1 MSAVAVPEL
10 ITPEEFL
17 ALPNLEEDL
26 LEFDD
31 GRVVEVQNMSFDHG
45 VLQGWLCTLVNN
57 WATETGAQVGAATNP
72 CFWITDR
79 QMRKPD
85 LAILRH
91 DALAAMPE
99 FRGGLRGCPE
109 VAVEVISGNE
119 RVGEV
124 ERKTKL
130 YLDSGAKA
138 VWNLYPES
146 ETIVVWHPGGGV
158 SILGPTGFLED
169 PDLLPGLRIP
179 VGELFA
185 RSRRR

>member
-1 MSAVAVPEL
+1 MSAAVAER

-17 ALPNLEEDL
+17 ALPNLEDDL

-31 GRVVEVQNMSFDHG
+31 GHVVEVQNTGFDHG
-45 VLQGWLCTLVNN
+45 VIQGWLAQSVAN
-57 WATETGAQVGAATNP
+57 WIDETGVPFGFAAAP
-72 CFWITDR
+72 RFWLTDR
-79 QMRKPD
+79 QMRIPD
-85 LAILRH
+85 LAIFRNETV
-91 DALAAMPE
+91 AAMPE

-130 YLDSGAKA
+130 YLDSGVKA

-179 VGELFA
+179 VGALFA